1 MTIKKSIVIS
11 NILML
16 LIPVVSIISISTI
29 IKEPFLR
36 LVESKMND
44 YELNTPGAYFA
55 QDRLRLDFKK
65 LEDEEYFKRLP
76 FELEEMLKPEG
87 YNLFIKYGNE
97 ILFSN
102 ITENDKKSISTI
114 GSELLEQSNS
124 LVLEVNHISLVKTNF
139 FHKGKVVEIVTINS
153 SYEPAKFDMGKHMR
167 AYFLTYISLVGLI
180 SILVITLTNGILS
193 NRIARS
199 IIRPLD
205 LLRYWADQIK
215 KGNLDFEV
223 NYSKDDE
230 FKKVCSDFDEMRIR
244 LKESIDTRI
253 KYEENRKE
261 LMAGISHDLRT
272 PLTAIKGYVEGL
284 RDNVANTPE
293 KQKKYLNT
301 IYYKACDMDR
311 LVEELFL
318 FSKLD
323 TGKFPF
329 KFDIIKINDY
339 INNFYLKI
347 KEEFLN
353 KGLEIFLV
361 NDCNE
366 KDKVNIDCKQMDRV
380 LLNIIENSYKYKKDS
395 IGTCKIN
402 MYEKE
407 NDIVIKISD
416 NGKGVSEE
424 ELEKIFISFYRCDPS
439 RTKTNEGSGLGLAIA
454 KQIIDNHKGKIRAY
468 SNNGLVIE
476 ILIPKILSD

>member
-1 MTIKKSIVIS
+1 
-11 NILML
+11 
-16 LIPVVSIISISTI
+16 
-29 IKEPFLR
+29 
-36 LVESKMND
+36 
-44 YELNTPGAYFA
+44 
-55 QDRLRLDFKK
+55 
-65 LEDEEYFKRLP
+65 
-76 FELEEMLKPEG
+76 
-87 YNLFIKYGNE
+87 
-97 ILFSN
+97 
-102 ITENDKKSISTI
+102 
-114 GSELLEQSNS
+114 
-124 LVLEVNHISLVKTNF
+124 
-139 FHKGKVVEIVTINS
+139 
-153 SYEPAKFDMGKHMR
+153 
-167 AYFLTYISLVGLI
+167 
-180 SILVITLTNGILS
+180 
-193 NRIARS
+193 
-199 IIRPLD
+199 
-205 LLRYWADQIK
+205 
-215 KGNLDFEV
+215 
-223 NYSKDDE
+223 
-230 FKKVCSDFDEMRIR
+230 MRIR

-353 KGLEIFLV
+353 KGLEIFLA

>member
-16 LIPVVSIISISTI
+16 LIPVISIISISTI

-36 LVESKMND
+36 LIESKTND
-44 YELNTPGAYFA
+44 YEENKPGAYFV
-55 QDRLRLDFKK
+55 QDKLRLDFKK
-65 LEDEEYFKRLP
+65 MEDEKYFKQLP
-76 FELEEMLKPEG
+76 FELEEMLKPKG
-87 YNLFIKYGNE
+87 YNLFIKYDDE

-102 ITENDKKSISTI
+102 ITENDEKAISKI
-114 GSELLEQSNS
+114 GNELLEQSNS
-124 LVLEVNHISLVKTNF
+124 LVLEVNNISLVKTNF
-139 FHKGKVVEIVTINS
+139 FHNRKIVEIVAINS
-153 SYEPAKFDMGKHMR
+153 LYEPAKFDMGKHMR
-167 AYFLTYISLVGLI
+167 TYFITYISLVGLI

-193 NRIARS
+193 NRIAKN

-205 LLRYWADQIK
+205 LLRYGADQIK
-215 KGNLDFEV
+215 NGNLDFEV
-223 NYSKDDE
+223 NYNKDDE

-284 RDNVANTPE
+284 RDKVANTPE
-293 KQKKYLNT
+293 KQKKYLDT
-301 IYYKACDMDR
+301 IYDKACDMDR

-329 KFDIIKINDY
+329 KFDIININDY
-339 INNFYLKI
+339 MNNFYLKI

-353 KGLEIFLV
+353 KGLEIYFL
-361 NDCNE
+361 NNCTNE
-366 KDKVNIDCKQMDRV
+366 DKVNIDCKQMDRV
-380 LLNIIENSYKYKKDS
+380 LLNIIENSYKYKKDE
-395 IGTCKIN
+395 IGICKID
-402 MYEKE
+402 MYERE
-407 NDIVIKISD
+407 NNIIIKVSD

-454 KQIIDNHKGKIRAY
+454 KQIIDGHKGKIRAY
-468 SNNGLVIE
+468 NDNGLVIE
-476 ILIPKILSD
+476 ILLPKIL